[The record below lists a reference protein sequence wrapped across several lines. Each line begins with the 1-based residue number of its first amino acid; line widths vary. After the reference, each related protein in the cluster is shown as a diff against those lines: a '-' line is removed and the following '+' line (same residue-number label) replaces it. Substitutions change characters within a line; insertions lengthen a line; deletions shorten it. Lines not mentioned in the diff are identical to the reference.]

1 MKRSLVSSLPLLRLL
16 LLLTLSACSKPSE
29 STDAKRS
36 PRPPPSAEEIIPPAL
51 HLDVEIAGAP
61 APPID
66 AARLSA
72 TKPDYA
78 DDEHRAWR
86 IATLLGPAA
95 ARPGAIVSAIGDK
108 GVSLDMPAPAGST
121 DPVPTLWLNR
131 RGDVMAGLVAPDD
144 PLPGYHGKGGRLNRP
159 GDPLPRL
166 VSPTRLKLTL
176 TVLDAGR

>member
-1 MKRSLVSSLPLLRLL
+1 MNRCLVSRWVRFLL
-16 LLLTLSACSKPSE
+16 LLLLSLGACSKPSE

-36 PRPPPSAEEIIPPAL
+36 PRPPPSVEEVIPPSI
-51 HLDVEIAGAP
+51 HVDVEIAGAL
-61 APPID
+61 AAPID

-72 TKPDYA
+72 TRPDYA

-86 IATLLGPAA
+86 IASLLGPAA

-108 GVSLDMPAPAGST
+108 GVSLDMPAPAGPA

-166 VSPTRLKLTL
+166 VSPTRLRLTL
-176 TVLDAGR
+176 AAPDAGR

>member
-1 MKRSLVSSLPLLRLL
+1 MIPRSIRLL
-16 LLLTLSACSKPSE
+16 MLVTLAACSKPSE

-36 PRPPPSAEEIIPPAL
+36 PRPPPSSGEMIPASI
-51 HLDVEIAGAP
+51 HLDVEIAGTA
-61 APPID
+61 AAPID

-95 ARPGAIVSAIGDK
+95 ARPGAVVSAIGDK
-108 GVSLDMPAPAGST
+108 GVSLDMPAPAGSS

-166 VSPTRLKLTL
+166 VSPTRLR
-176 TVLDAGR
+176 VSVPANAP